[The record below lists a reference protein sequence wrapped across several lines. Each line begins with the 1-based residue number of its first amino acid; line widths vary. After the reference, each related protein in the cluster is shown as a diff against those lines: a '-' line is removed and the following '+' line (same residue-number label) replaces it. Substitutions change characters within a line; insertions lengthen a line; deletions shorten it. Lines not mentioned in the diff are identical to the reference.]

1 MAKNLEGYQE
11 VLRHLRNWH
20 GSATEAPSP
29 GDPDAPLE
37 PVLPAPTPIVS
48 EFRYGSAPRGPVMH
62 KTLSDSSSSPPDH
75 TRLPGRLPLVGR
87 TEELAALEDLL
98 EAGDR
103 TTSTV
108 IISGEGGVGKS
119 RLASELAGRAKRNG
133 WQLVHGRAYPVET
146 GVPYAM
152 FSEAFLP
159 LLKAMDPDTLTVLS
173 RGGEAEL
180 GYLFPALSIN
190 RERSSGTGADPEE
203 FRTRLMWNFAEFL
216 RSYAARMPLLL
227 VLEDLQWADESSLHL
242 LHFLARQAQGQ
253 PLLIVGTYN
262 DAERDRN
269 PQLIQTERS
278 LVALG
283 VGEVR
288 RIDPLTYDQVTE
300 IICRLFSVDAD
311 VVKEFSALLFGWTR
325 GNPFFV
331 EEILKSLVSSGR
343 LRDRKGTWVGWDSND
358 FSLPGTIRDA
368 VLERLRTFSEDAQT
382 VAELAAVI
390 GARASYP
397 LLASISGLTESVL
410 LSALEELCAHR
421 VLRERAEPAAIVY
434 DFEHPLVQQTLYGE
448 FGLQRARVLH
458 GAVAEAMEAF
468 YGTSAIDH
476 ADELASHFVRTDN
489 TSLRGK
495 AVRYLAAAGAQAL
508 DRHADREAVN
518 YLRAA
523 VDRSDGSDPEEKT
536 RLVPLLA
543 RAHQHVGEYE
553 AAVALWADVLEDLPT
568 DHPRYGSFC
577 RSLGMAHFWCGRH
590 KETHAQLDV
599 GLSAAR
605 DQDDQGE
612 IVRLLIAKSHC
623 LSELGL
629 GQEALDTI
637 RPALPI
643 AEALGQP
650 RMLARVHRALALLHV
665 WIGPPDQAR
674 EHGRLAIELAKEV
687 GDVSIEF
694 WARWGLAVL
703 DDVAGASN
711 AMAQAL
717 DEIGE
722 LASKSRSPLLR
733 LWMADMAIGLAYG
746 QGDWD
751 KGLALA
757 EQAIALAR
765 NLHQRT
771 LLPRLLV
778 WHSLFYVGRGQLEQ
792 AQTLVDEAVSMSGI
806 GDGDGPVDVHQVVP
820 TYIGWAHYLV
830 GLGEYQKAISVA
842 EKGLQIAEGTGY
854 ILWAIHRL
862 LPVLGEAY
870 LWAGEIDRAQE
881 VAHRMREHAERLDHK
896 LGFVWADACDAL
908 VCWKRGDAKGAV
920 RLMRGAAEALEEI
933 PMIPYAAR
941 IRRQL
946 AGRLAE
952 IGDTEA
958 ALTELRRVHETFVR
972 LGADL
977 ELEKAR
983 MQFREMGHRPPP
995 KGLGEGM
1002 AGLTS
1007 RELEVARLV
1016 ARRMSNKAIG
1026 KELSMATRT
1035 ASTHLSNIFQKL
1047 GVRTRGELA
1056 DLIREKGLL
1065 ED

>member
-1 MAKNLEGYQE
+1 
-11 VLRHLRNWH
+11 
-20 GSATEAPSP
+20 
-29 GDPDAPLE
+29 
-37 PVLPAPTPIVS
+37 
-48 EFRYGSAPRGPVMH
+48 
-62 KTLSDSSSSPPDH
+62 
-75 TRLPGRLPLVGR
+75 
-87 TEELAALEDLL
+87 
-98 EAGDR
+98 
-103 TTSTV
+103 
-108 IISGEGGVGKS
+108 
-119 RLASELAGRAKRNG
+119 
-133 WQLVHGRAYPVET
+133 
-146 GVPYAM
+146 
-152 FSEAFLP
+152 
-159 LLKAMDPDTLTVLS
+159 
-173 RGGEAEL
+173 
-180 GYLFPALSIN
+180 
-190 RERSSGTGADPEE
+190 
-203 FRTRLMWNFAEFL
+203 
-216 RSYAARMPLLL
+216 
-227 VLEDLQWADESSLHL
+227 
-242 LHFLARQAQGQ
+242 
-253 PLLIVGTYN
+253 
-262 DAERDRN
+262 
-269 PQLIQTERS
+269 
-278 LVALG
+278 
-283 VGEVR
+283 
-288 RIDPLTYDQVTE
+288 
-300 IICRLFSVDAD
+300 
-311 VVKEFSALLFGWTR
+311 
-325 GNPFFV
+325 
-331 EEILKSLVSSGR
+331 
-343 LRDRKGTWVGWDSND
+343 
-358 FSLPGTIRDA
+358 
-368 VLERLRTFSEDAQT
+368 
-382 VAELAAVI
+382 
-390 GARASYP
+390 
-397 LLASISGLTESVL
+397 
-410 LSALEELCAHR
+410 
-421 VLRERAEPAAIVY
+421 
-434 DFEHPLVQQTLYGE
+434 
-448 FGLQRARVLH
+448 
-458 GAVAEAMEAF
+458 
-468 YGTSAIDH
+468 
-476 ADELASHFVRTDN
+476 
-489 TSLRGK
+489 
-495 AVRYLAAAGAQAL
+495 
-508 DRHADREAVN
+508 
-518 YLRAA
+518 
-523 VDRSDGSDPEEKT
+523 
-536 RLVPLLA
+536 
-543 RAHQHVGEYE
+543 
-553 AAVALWADVLEDLPT
+553 
-568 DHPRYGSFC
+568 
-577 RSLGMAHFWCGRH
+577 MAHFWCGRH

-820 TYIGWAHYLV
+820 AYIGWAHYLV

-896 LGFVWADACDAL
+896 LGFAWADACDAL

-920 RLMRGAAEALEEI
+920 GLMRGAAEALEEI